1 MVANIQLEWLLLKN
15 QVLTDAEAA
24 RHQIA
29 DYLAQGPVPWQPLP
43 LDDARIDLERAGQHI
58 VLLVIDR
65 RAAQIAGADRID
77 QHPQAKAVLDQIV
90 EDQRR
95 TIDRLGTLILDSGG
109 TVATVLPP
117 ASAGLPQLGANAAYA
132 RTHNS
137 PLRPGDRNVFEAGF
151 DASWEIDVF
160 GGVRRDKEAALAD
173 VQAAEEGRREVLV
186 TLLADV
192 GRSYLELR
200 GTQQQLRILEET
212 LAAEQDTLD
221 IAAARL
227 EAGLGA
233 ELDVARAEGLLKAN
247 EADRPVLERQIR
259 EAIYRLGVLVG
270 KEPGAFATELETPS
284 GIPPVPPEI
293 PLTLPS
299 ELLSRRPDLKR
310 AERELAAA
318 TARIGVARADL
329 FPRFSILGSFGRR
342 TESIGDFGKGAAA
355 FWNVVPAVRWPIF
368 AGGRIRANIEVRDAR
383 QEQALLQYEK
393 QILTALEEVETAL
406 SAHTRE
412 RSREASLRAA
422 VDSTRRALA
431 LATDRYTSGLENFLS
446 VLDAER
452 SVYAAE
458 DQLAQAKAKEELALL
473 ELQREVARYE
483 SSERKLLPWV
493 LGLIGLVSSHGLL
506 LVERRIVQWR
516 A

>member
-1 MVANIQLEWLLLKN
+1 MNPKAAALLLLPTLACAVGPNYTKPEIPVPKAWN
-15 QVLTDAEAA
+15 EAVPEAA
-24 RHQIA
+24 NAESLARWWTEFQDPTLDRLVKEAVAGNLDLKIA
-29 DYLAQGPVPWQPLP
+29 A
-43 LDDARIDLERAGQHI
+43 ARIREA
-58 VLLVIDR
+58 
-65 RAAQIAGADRID
+65 RAARGIA
-77 QHPQAKAVLDQIV
+77 
-90 EDQRR
+90 
-95 TIDRLGTLILDSGG
+95 
-109 TVATVLPP
+109 
-117 ASAGLPQLGANAAYA
+117 ASAGLPQVGVNGAYA

-137 PLRPGDRNVFEAGF
+137 PFGRGEQNVFEAGF

-160 GGVRRDKEAALAD
+160 GGVRRDREAALAD

-200 GTQQQLRILEET
+200 GTQQQLRILEQT
-212 LAAEQDTLD
+212 LTSEQDTLD
-221 IAAARL
+221 IAKARL

-247 EADRPVLERQIR
+247 EADRPVLEREAR
-259 EAIYRLGVLVG
+259 AAIYRLGVLVG
-270 KEPGAFATELETPS
+270 KEPSALAKELETPAD
-284 GIPPVPPEI
+284 IPPVPPEI

-329 FPRFSILGSFGRR
+329 FPRFSILGTFGRR
-342 TESIGDFGKGAAA
+342 RQDLGDLKDGSAQ
-355 FWNVVPAVRWPIF
+355 FWNVIPAVRWPIF
-368 AGGRIRANIEVRDAR
+368 SGGRIRANIEVQNAR
-383 QEQALLQYEK
+383 QEQALLQYER
-393 QILTALEEVETAL
+393 QILTALEEVENAL

-412 RSREASLRAA
+412 RSREASLKAA
-422 VDSTRRALA
+422 VDATRRALA

-458 DQLAQAKAKEELALL
+458 DQLVRSEKTSAVTLIAVYKA
-473 ELQREVARYE
+473 
-483 SSERKLLPWV
+483 
-493 LGLIGLVSSHGLL
+493 LGGGWSPEAS
-506 LVERRIVQWR
+506 
-516 A
+516 

>member
-1 MVANIQLEWLLLKN
+1 MKPQAAGLLLLPTLACAVGPKYTKPEIPVPKAWN
-15 QVLTDAEAA
+15 EAVPKAGGAESLARWWTEFQDPTLDRLVRDAVEGNLDLKIAAA
-24 RHQIA
+24 RIREA
-29 DYLAQGPVPWQPLP
+29 
-43 LDDARIDLERAGQHI
+43 
-58 VLLVIDR
+58 
-65 RAAQIAGADRID
+65 RAARGIA
-77 QHPQAKAVLDQIV
+77 
-90 EDQRR
+90 
-95 TIDRLGTLILDSGG
+95 
-109 TVATVLPP
+109 
-117 ASAGLPQLGANAAYA
+117 ASAGLPQVGVNGAYA
-132 RTHNS
+132 RTQSSEAVPPFKSTPEGNS
-137 PLRPGDRNVFEAGF
+137 PFGPREQNVFEAGF

-212 LAAEQDTLD
+212 LTSEQDTLD
-221 IAAARL
+221 LAKARL

-233 ELDVARAEGLLKAN
+233 ELDVARAEGLLRAN
-247 EADRPVLERQIR
+247 EAERPVLERQAR

-270 KEPGAFATELETPS
+270 KEPSALAKELETPAN
-284 GIPPVPPEI
+284 IPPVPPEI
-293 PLTLPS
+293 PVTLPS

-342 TESIGDFGKGAAA
+342 SEDASDFTKGSAQ
-355 FWNVVPAVRWPIF
+355 FWNIVPAVRWPIF
-368 AGGRIRANIEVRDAR
+368 SGGRIRANIEVQNAR
-383 QEQALLQYEK
+383 QEQALFQYEK
-393 QILTALEEVETAL
+393 DILTALEEVENAL

-422 VDSTRRALA
+422 VESTRRALA

-458 DQLAQAKAKEELALL
+458 DQLVRSEKNTAVTLIAVYKA
-473 ELQREVARYE
+473 
-483 SSERKLLPWV
+483 
-493 LGLIGLVSSHGLL
+493 LGGGWSADTPPS
-506 LVERRIVQWR
+506 
-516 A
+516 

>member
-1 MVANIQLEWLLLKN
+1 MKPQAAALLLLPTLACAVGPKYTKPEIPVPKAWN
-15 QVLTDAEAA
+15 EAVPTKATAESLARWWTEFQDPTLDRLVRDAVEGNLDLKIAAA
-24 RHQIA
+24 RIREA
-29 DYLAQGPVPWQPLP
+29 
-43 LDDARIDLERAGQHI
+43 
-58 VLLVIDR
+58 
-65 RAAQIAGADRID
+65 RAARRIA
-77 QHPQAKAVLDQIV
+77 
-90 EDQRR
+90 
-95 TIDRLGTLILDSGG
+95 
-109 TVATVLPP
+109 
-117 ASAGLPQLGANAAYA
+117 ASAGLPQVGVNGAYA
-132 RTHNS
+132 RTQSSEAVPPFKSTPEGNS
-137 PLRPGDRNVFEAGF
+137 PFGPREQNVFEAGF

-200 GTQQQLRILEET
+200 GTQQQLRILEGT
-212 LAAEQDTLD
+212 LTSEQDTLD
-221 IAAARL
+221 LAKARL

-233 ELDVARAEGLLKAN
+233 ELDVARAEGLLRAN
-247 EADRPVLERQIR
+247 EAERPVLERQAR

-270 KEPGAFATELETPS
+270 KEPSALAKELETPAN
-284 GIPPVPPEI
+284 IPPVPPEI
-293 PLTLPS
+293 PVTLPS

-342 TESIGDFGKGAAA
+342 SQDIGDLKDGSAQ
-355 FWNVVPAVRWPIF
+355 FWNIIPAVRWPIF
-368 AGGRIRANIEVRDAR
+368 SGGRIRANIEVQNAR

-393 QILTALEEVETAL
+393 DILTALEEVENAL

-422 VDSTRRALA
+422 VESTRRALA

-458 DQLAQAKAKEELALL
+458 DQLVRSEKNTAVTLIAVYKA
-473 ELQREVARYE
+473 
-483 SSERKLLPWV
+483 
-493 LGLIGLVSSHGLL
+493 LGGGWSADTPPS
-506 LVERRIVQWR
+506 
-516 A
+516 

>member
-1 MVANIQLEWLLLKN
+1 MNPKAAALLLLPTLACAVGPNYTRPEIPVPQSWNEGRAMQATQSTASLATWWTQFQDPTLDRLVNEAMAGNLDLKI
-15 QVLTDAEAA
+15 AAA
-24 RHQIA
+24 RIREA
-29 DYLAQGPVPWQPLP
+29 
-43 LDDARIDLERAGQHI
+43 
-58 VLLVIDR
+58 
-65 RAAQIAGADRID
+65 RAARGIA
-77 QHPQAKAVLDQIV
+77 
-90 EDQRR
+90 
-95 TIDRLGTLILDSGG
+95 
-109 TVATVLPP
+109 
-117 ASAGLPQLGANAAYA
+117 ASAGLPQAGVNGAYA

-137 PLRPGDRNVFEAGF
+137 PFRPGDQNVFEAGF

-160 GGVRRDKEAALAD
+160 GGVRRDKEAAVAD

-212 LAAEQDTLD
+212 LTSEQDTLD
-221 IAAARL
+221 IAKARL
-227 EAGLGA
+227 EAGLVA

-270 KEPGAFATELETPS
+270 KEPSALAKDLETPAD
-284 GIPPVPPEI
+284 IPPVPPEI
-293 PLTLPS
+293 PMTLPS

-310 AERELAAA
+310 VERELAAA
-318 TARIGVARADL
+318 TARVGVARADL
-329 FPRFSILGSFGRR
+329 FPRFSIFGSFGRR
-342 TESIGDFGKGAAA
+342 SQDGGDLKNGGAQ
-355 FWNVVPAVRWPIF
+355 FWNVIPAVRWPIF
-368 AGGRIRANIEVRDAR
+368 SGGRIRANVGVQNAR

-458 DQLAQAKAKEELALL
+458 DQLVRSEKAAAVTLIAVYKALGGGWSP
-473 ELQREVARYE
+473 EAPP
-483 SSERKLLPWV
+483 S
-493 LGLIGLVSSHGLL
+493 
-506 LVERRIVQWR
+506 
-516 A
+516 

>member
-1 MVANIQLEWLLLKN
+1 MNPKAAALLLLPTLACAVGPNYTKPQIPVPKTWN
-15 QVLTDAEAA
+15 EAMPKAANAESLARWWTKFQDPTLDRLVKDAVEGNLGLKIAAA
-24 RHQIA
+24 RIREA
-29 DYLAQGPVPWQPLP
+29 
-43 LDDARIDLERAGQHI
+43 
-58 VLLVIDR
+58 
-65 RAAQIAGADRID
+65 RAARGIA
-77 QHPQAKAVLDQIV
+77 
-90 EDQRR
+90 
-95 TIDRLGTLILDSGG
+95 
-109 TVATVLPP
+109 
-117 ASAGLPQLGANAAYA
+117 ASAGLPQVGANAAYA

-137 PLRPGDRNVFEAGF
+137 PFGPRNQNAFEAGF
-151 DASWEIDVF
+151 DAIWEIDVF

-212 LAAEQDTLD
+212 LASERDTLD
-221 IAAARL
+221 LAKARL
-227 EAGLGA
+227 EAGLGT
-233 ELDVARAEGLLKAN
+233 ELDVARFEGLLKAN
-247 EADRPVLERQIR
+247 EAERPVLERQTR

-270 KEPGAFATELETPS
+270 KEPSALAKDLETQAD
-284 GIPPVPPEI
+284 IPPVPPEI
-293 PLTLPS
+293 PLMLPS

-342 TESIGDFGKGAAA
+342 SQDAGDLKEGTAQ
-355 FWNVVPAVRWPIF
+355 FWNVIPAVRWPIF
-368 AGGRIRANIEVRDAR
+368 SGGRIRANIEVQNAR

-412 RSREASLRAA
+412 RSREASLKAA
-422 VDSTRRALA
+422 VESTRRALT

-458 DQLAQAKAKEELALL
+458 DQLVRSEKTTAVTLIAVYKALGGGWSPEGP
-473 ELQREVARYE
+473 
-483 SSERKLLPWV
+483 SS
-493 LGLIGLVSSHGLL
+493 
-506 LVERRIVQWR
+506 
-516 A
+516 

>member
-1 MVANIQLEWLLLKN
+1 MNPKAAVLLLLPTLACAVGPNYTKPEIPTPKAWN
-15 QVLTDAEAA
+15 EGKGLQAAPSTASLESWWTEFRDPTLDRLVREAVAGNLDLKLAAA
-24 RHQIA
+24 RIREA
-29 DYLAQGPVPWQPLP
+29 
-43 LDDARIDLERAGQHI
+43 
-58 VLLVIDR
+58 
-65 RAAQIAGADRID
+65 RAARGIA
-77 QHPQAKAVLDQIV
+77 
-90 EDQRR
+90 
-95 TIDRLGTLILDSGG
+95 
-109 TVATVLPP
+109 
-117 ASAGLPQLGANAAYA
+117 ASAGLPQVGANAAYA

-137 PLRPGDRNVFEAGF
+137 PLRPGDRSVFEAGF

-221 IAAARL
+221 IATARL

-233 ELDVARAEGLLKAN
+233 ELDVARAEGLLNGN

-259 EAIYRLGVLVG
+259 ESIYRLGVLVG
-270 KEPGAFATELETPS
+270 REPSALAKDLETPAA
-284 GIPPVPPEI
+284 IPPVPPEI

-342 TESIGDFGKGAAA
+342 TEGIGDFGKGAAA
-355 FWNVVPAVRWPIF
+355 FWNIVPAVRWPIF
-368 AGGRIRANIEVRDAR
+368 AGGRIRANIEAQDAR

-393 QILTALEEVETAL
+393 EILSALEEVETAL

-458 DQLAQAKAKEELALL
+458 DQLV
-473 ELQREVARYE
+473 R
-483 SSERKLLPWV
+483 SERTTAVTLIAVYKA
-493 LGLIGLVSSHGLL
+493 LGGGWS
-506 LVERRIVQWR
+506 
-516 A
+516 AD